1 LVRLD
6 ITTPGGSLAVSDN
19 QVVTVPV
26 PQFAVSPDGRAV
38 VFVTVQDQGHS
49 ILGLRFLDVVTVRS
63 LPGTENASY
72 PFWSPDGRWIG
83 FISEGKIRKIPASG
97 GAVQVIA
104 DVGTPRGASWGL
116 DDTILFASGN
126 TGLFRVASTGG
137 PVTAVTKLDRLS
149 QEGSHRWPHFLP
161 GGRHFLYLVRSGLAE
176 QQGIY
181 AGSID
186 GTLKKR
192 LLPVDTEAVYATP
205 GYLLYL
211 DGYTL
216 QLKGWR
222 DSVRIIDQ
230 SEAIHM
236 SV

>member
-1 LVRLD
+1 
-6 ITTPGGSLAVSDN
+6 
-19 QVVTVPV
+19 
-26 PQFAVSPDGRAV
+26 
-38 VFVTVQDQGHS
+38 
-49 ILGLRFLDVVTVRS
+49 
-63 LPGTENASY
+63 
-72 PFWSPDGRWIG
+72 
-83 FISEGKIRKIPASG
+83 
-97 GAVQVIA
+97 
-104 DVGTPRGASWGL
+104 
-116 DDTILFASGN
+116 
-126 TGLFRVASTGG
+126 
-137 PVTAVTKLDRLS
+137 
-149 QEGSHRWPHFLP
+149 
-161 GGRHFLYLVRSGLAE
+161 LYLVRSGLAE